1 MIFLKEKIRGKRF
14 LQDDETKMTILYDRK
29 DMKMKR
35 TKLLKNKVKAVSAVA
50 VANMLTTGNRFVVW
64 ANGTGNGGL
73 KTSTGIPQIDNI
85 FSTLTTLLLGIVAII
100 GVIILIKNIADTV
113 EAYQQHDS
121 RGIYEGGKGIAAGAI
136 MVFIGP
142 LLTLM
147 GVL

>member
-1 MIFLKEKIRGKRF
+1 
-14 LQDDETKMTILYDRK
+14 
-29 DMKMKR
+29 MKNVYV
-35 TKLLKNKVKAVSAVA
+35 LKNNIKAVSAV
-50 VANMLTTGNRFVVW
+50 VSANMLMAGNRFVVL
-64 ANGTGNGGL
+64 ANGTGTGGL
-73 KTSTGIPQIDNI
+73 KTTTGIPQIDNI

-100 GVIILIKNIADTV
+100 GVIILIKNLADTV

-147 GVL
+147 GIL